1 MSNKNPTGLPP
12 VGEHLKRERLAR
24 RLSLGDLSRASGISK
39 AMLSQIESGRVNPT
53 LVILWKAAQALD
65 VDISVLVSGERK
77 APEYFHRLTAEEQAR
92 IDYEN
97 GGTRFRLLT
106 APGMPDGM
114 EMYHVTLAPGVRHVS
129 EAHADGC
136 REYVM
141 VICGRVKITS
151 GENSAILDAGDFLCY
166 RGDQTHSMEN
176 AGEAVAELH
185 MTDWTAAPP
194 HRGGAAIKVVR

>member
-1 MSNKNPTGLPP
+1 MNRTFTEPPP
-12 VGEHLKRERLAR
+12 VGEHLKRERLAQ

-65 VDISVLVSGERK
+65 LDISVLVSGERK
-77 APEYFHRLTAEEQAR
+77 APEYFHRLAAEEQAR

-114 EMYHVTLAPGVRHVS
+114 EMYHVTLAPGVCHVS

-141 VICGRVKITS
+141 VIRGRVKFAS
-151 GENSAILDAGDFLCY
+151 GENSAVLETGDFLCY

-176 AGEAVAELH
+176 MGETAAEVH
-185 MTDWTAAPP
+185 MTDVTAVLP
-194 HRGGAAIKVVR
+194 HRGGAAVKSAR